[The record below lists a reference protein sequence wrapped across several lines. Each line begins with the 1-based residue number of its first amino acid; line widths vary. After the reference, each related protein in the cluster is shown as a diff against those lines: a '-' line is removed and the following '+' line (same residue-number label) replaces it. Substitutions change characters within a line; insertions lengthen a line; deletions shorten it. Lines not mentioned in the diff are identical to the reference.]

1 LSVSAFILID
11 VAGDHT
17 KSAFKT
23 ITRIEGVKAVY
34 AVTGSHDL
42 VVFVEADT
50 IQSLSEMVLAKIR
63 GVDGVTKT
71 TTSIVLNF
79 SSGHSLPPGS

>member
-1 LSVSAFILID
+1 MAISAFVMID

-23 ITRIEGVKAVY
+23 ITRIPGVKAVD
-34 AVTGSHDL
+34 AVTGPYDL
-42 VVFVEADT
+42 VVQIEADT
-50 IQSLSEMVLAKIR
+50 LELLNELVLSRIR

-71 TTSIVLNF
+71 TTAIVLN
-79 SSGHSLPPGS
+79 L